1 MNLASLSIEE
11 IIPVKSL
18 KSKNFAYRQNIQIHL
33 ISILTAAVIGVRF
46 GPCRGGVAEWS
57 NATVLKT
64 VVG

>member
-1 MNLASLSIEE
+1 MNLAPSSIKE

-18 KSKNFAYRQNIQIHL
+18 KSMTFAYRQNIRIHL

-57 NATVLKT
+57 NALVLKT
-64 VVG
+64 SVG